1 MTPKEINQFFEALAE
16 PSLMR
21 PGYVM
26 SLMYEQDRKRID
38 PTQRLD
44 NLIQYLID
52 ECAESFNSEELLKI
66 WEVLE
71 LYKLAYVQAQEI
83 TLSHASA
90 NNPYTCKKNIFVKEA
105 MKIFKT
111 LVDQSPELKK
121 FLNQCTQEV

>member
-16 PSLMR
+16 PSLMSPR
-21 PGYVM
+21 YVM

-52 ECAESFNSEELLKI
+52 ECAEFFNSEELLKI

-71 LYKLAYVQAQEI
+71 LYKIAYVQAQEI
-83 TLSHASA
+83 TFSHASA
-90 NNPYTCKKNIFVKEA
+90 NKPYTCKKNIFVKEA

-111 LVDQSPELKK
+111 LVDQSPELEK
-121 FLNQCTQEV
+121 FLNQCTQEI